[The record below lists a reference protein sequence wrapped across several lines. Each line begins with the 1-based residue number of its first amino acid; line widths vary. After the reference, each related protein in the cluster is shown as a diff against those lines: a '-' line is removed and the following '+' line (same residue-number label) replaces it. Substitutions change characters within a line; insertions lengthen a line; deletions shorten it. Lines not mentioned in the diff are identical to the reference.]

1 MATTTPTLASPSFPD
16 GPLVTIAI
24 PTFNRARLLKD
35 CILSALSQT
44 YQHFEIV
51 VSDNASTDETVE
63 VLRQFRDRRLRVIRQ
78 RSNIGMLPNW
88 NACLAEAKGDYIL
101 FVSDDDRIAP
111 WMLEK
116 CMALVKREPKLPII
130 LTLADLQAAPD
141 EPVRHAMPNGKFSTE
156 IWDGVDMLV
165 ECLRD
170 NILTVMCSIVIR
182 TDALRAR
189 GGFPTNFPNF
199 GADVAAWAP
208 IMLNGRAGFVNEFLL
223 NLQYSKH
230 KRDV

>member
-1 MATTTPTLASPSFPD
+1 MATTTSTLASPSFPD

-111 WMLEK
+111 WMLKSAWHLSSES
-116 CMALVKREPKLPII
+116 
-130 LTLADLQAAPD
+130 Q
-141 EPVRHAMPNGKFSTE
+141 
-156 IWDGVDMLV
+156 
-165 ECLRD
+165 
-170 NILTVMCSIVIR
+170 
-182 TDALRAR
+182 
-189 GGFPTNFPNF
+189 NFQLF
-199 GADVAAWAP
+199 
-208 IMLNGRAGFVNEFLL
+208 
-223 NLQYSKH
+223 
-230 KRDV
+230 